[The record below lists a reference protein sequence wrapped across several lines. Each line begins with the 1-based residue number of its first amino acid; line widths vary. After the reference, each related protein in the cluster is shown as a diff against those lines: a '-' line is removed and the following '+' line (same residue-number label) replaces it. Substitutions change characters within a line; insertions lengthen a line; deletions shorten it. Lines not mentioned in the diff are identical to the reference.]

1 MGLFSFLD
9 KNKQAIDEEDNPPV
23 KARRTRRS
31 ESSEAQ
37 EPLDPALP
45 EKRRARRRLI
55 GATALVLAAIIG
67 LPMIFDSEPK
77 PFSDDIAIQIPA
89 RDAPTTRQSAPS
101 LPTLELSPPVN
112 NVPVVDKPSAPVTA
126 VAPIKSDAPAP
137 VAKAVVPEPVQP
149 EKEVKKEVVTKEVT
163 KAAPKEATKEAT
175 KESAKVA
182 SKDNAKDKSGDKV
195 KDKAS
200 DKAKDKANSK
210 AANNK
215 SPSDSKNA
223 KSNKELPIRYVLQVA
238 TLANKAKADEMQEK
252 LKKAG
257 IKSYSQKISTNAG
270 ERIRIRV
277 GPFVNKEEA
286 DKMRARLSKLGLSGS
301 LQPV

>member
-9 KNKQAIDEEDNPPV
+9 KNKQANDEENNPPV

-77 PFSDDIAIQIPA
+77 PFSDEIAIQIPA
-89 RDAPTTRQSAPS
+89 RDAPATRQSAPIA
-101 LPTLELSPPVN
+101 PA
-112 NVPVVDKPSAPVTA
+112 APVA
-126 VAPIKSDAPAP
+126 VPKIDTPAP
-137 VAKAVVPEPVQP
+137 VVKNNVAEPVQA
-149 EKEVKKEVVTKEVT
+149 EKEVKKEV
-163 KAAPKEATKEAT
+163 APKESSKEKTKEIA
-175 KESAKVA
+175 KEKTNDKS
-182 SKDNAKDKSGDKV
+182 KDKS

-200 DKAKDKANSK
+200 NKTDSAKQ
-210 AANNK
+210 
-215 SPSDSKNA
+215 SDSKNT
-223 KSNKELPIRYVLQVA
+223 KSNRDLPIRYVLQVA
-238 TLANKAKADEMQEK
+238 AVENKAKADDMQEK

-257 IKSYSQKISTNAG
+257 IKSYTQKISTNAG
-270 ERIRIRV
+270 DRIRIRV

-286 DKMRARLSKLGLSGS
+286 EKMRTRLRKLGLNGS

>member
-9 KNKQAIDEEDNPPV
+9 KNKQANDEENNPPV

-55 GATALVLAAIIG
+55 GAIALVLAAIIG

-77 PFSDDIAIQIPA
+77 PFSDEIAIQIPA
-89 RDAPTTRQSAPS
+89 RDAPVTRQSAPS
-101 LPTLELSPPVN
+101 LPPLELSPPTN
-112 NVPVVDKPSAPVTA
+112 RVVEKPSAPIAPDAA
-126 VAPIKSDAPAP
+126 VAVPKIDTPAP
-137 VAKAVVPEPVQP
+137 VVKNNAAEPVQA
-149 EKEVKKEVVTKEVT
+149 EKEVKKEV
-163 KAAPKEATKEAT
+163 APKESSKENTKEIT
-175 KESAKVA
+175 KE
-182 SKDNAKDKSGDKV
+182 
-195 KDKAS
+195 
-200 DKAKDKANSK
+200 KAKDKANDKS
-210 AANNK
+210 NNK
-215 SPSDSKNA
+215 ASNKTESTKQSDSKNT
-223 KSNKELPIRYVLQVA
+223 KSNRDLPIRYVLQVA
-238 TLANKAKADEMQEK
+238 AVENKSKADDMQEK

-257 IKSYSQKISTNAG
+257 IKSYTQKIPTSAG
-270 ERIRIRV
+270 DRIRIRV

-286 DKMRARLSKLGLSGS
+286 EKMRARLRKLGLNGS

>member
-9 KNKQAIDEEDNPPV
+9 KNKQANDEENNPPV

-55 GATALVLAAIIG
+55 GATALVLAAVIG

-77 PFSDDIAIQIPA
+77 PFSDEIAIQIPA
-89 RDAPTTRQSAPS
+89 RDAPATRQSAPS
-101 LPTLELSPPVN
+101 LPSLELSTPTN
-112 NVPVVDKPSAPVTA
+112 RVVEKPSAPIA
-126 VAPIKSDAPAP
+126 PDAPIAPVPAPKIDTPAP
-137 VAKAVVPEPVQP
+137 VVKNNVAEPVQA
-149 EKEVKKEVVTKEVT
+149 EKEVKKEV
-163 KAAPKEATKEAT
+163 APKESSKEKTKEIT
-175 KESAKVA
+175 KEKANDKSSDK
-182 SKDNAKDKSGDKV
+182 SKDKS

-200 DKAKDKANSK
+200 NKTDSAKQ
-210 AANNK
+210 
-215 SPSDSKNA
+215 SDSKNT
-223 KSNKELPIRYVLQVA
+223 KSNRDLPIRYVLQVA
-238 TLANKAKADEMQEK
+238 AVENKAKADDMQEK

-270 ERIRIRV
+270 DRIRIRV

-286 DKMRARLSKLGLSGS
+286 EKMRTRLRKLGLNGS

>member
-9 KNKQAIDEEDNPPV
+9 KNKQANDEENNPPV

-77 PFSDDIAIQIPA
+77 PFSDEIAIQIPA
-89 RDAPTTRQSAPS
+89 RDAPATRQSAPS
-101 LPTLELSPPVN
+101 LPPLELSPPTN
-112 NVPVVDKPSAPVTA
+112 RVVEKPSAPIAPAAPVA
-126 VAPIKSDAPAP
+126 VPKIDTPAP
-137 VAKAVVPEPVQP
+137 VVKNNVAEPVQA
-149 EKEVKKEVVTKEVT
+149 EKEVKKEV
-163 KAAPKEATKEAT
+163 APKESSKEKTKEIA
-175 KESAKVA
+175 KEKTNDKS
-182 SKDNAKDKSGDKV
+182 KDKS

-200 DKAKDKANSK
+200 NKTDSAKQ
-210 AANNK
+210 
-215 SPSDSKNA
+215 SDSKNT
-223 KSNKELPIRYVLQVA
+223 KSNRDLPIRYVLQVA
-238 TLANKAKADEMQEK
+238 AVENKAKADDMQEK

-257 IKSYSQKISTNAG
+257 IKSYTQKISTNAG
-270 ERIRIRV
+270 DRIRIRV

-286 DKMRARLSKLGLSGS
+286 EKMRTRLRKLGLNGS

>member
-9 KNKQAIDEEDNPPV
+9 KNKQANDEENNPPV

-77 PFSDDIAIQIPA
+77 PFSDEIAIQIPA
-89 RDAPTTRQSAPS
+89 RDAPATRQSAPS
-101 LPTLELSPPVN
+101 LPPLELSPPTNHVDEKPTAPIAPIAPVLVPKIDTPTPVVKN
-112 NVPVVDKPSAPVTA
+112 NVA
-126 VAPIKSDAPAP
+126 
-137 VAKAVVPEPVQP
+137 EPVQA
-149 EKEVKKEVVTKEVT
+149 EKEVKKEV
-163 KAAPKEATKEAT
+163 APKESSKENTKEIT
-175 KESAKVA
+175 KEKPSDK
-182 SKDNAKDKSGDKV
+182 SNDKSKDKS
-195 KDKAS
+195 
-200 DKAKDKANSK
+200 KDKANDKSNSK
-210 AANNK
+210 GSNK
-215 SPSDSKNA
+215 TESSKQSESKTA
-223 KSNKELPIRYVLQVA
+223 KSNRELPIRYVLQVA
-238 TLANKAKADEMQEK
+238 AVENKAKAEEMQEK

-257 IKSYSQKISTNAG
+257 IKSYSQKISTSTG
-270 ERIRIRV
+270 DRIRIRV

-286 DKMRARLSKLGLSGS
+286 EKMRARLRKLGLNGS

>member
-9 KNKQAIDEEDNPPV
+9 KNKQANDEENNPPV

-37 EPLDPALP
+37 EPLDPALT

-77 PFSDDIAIQIPA
+77 PFSDEIAIQIPA
-89 RDAPTTRQSAPS
+89 RDAPATRQSAPS
-101 LPTLELSPPVN
+101 LPPLELSPPV
-112 NVPVVDKPSAPVTA
+112 VEKPITPVAP
-126 VAPIKSDAPAP
+126 VAPIKSEASAP
-137 VAKAVVPEPVQP
+137 VAKTSLPEPVQA
-149 EKEVKKEVVTKEVT
+149 EKEVKKEV
-163 KAAPKEATKEAT
+163 APKEAAKENTKEIA
-175 KESAKVA
+175 KEKANDKANDKS
-182 SKDNAKDKSGDKV
+182 KDKSNN
-195 KDKAS
+195 KAS
-200 DKAKDKANSK
+200 
-210 AANNK
+210 NK
-215 SPSDSKNA
+215 TESTKQSDSKNT
-223 KSNKELPIRYVLQVA
+223 KSNRDLPIRYVLQVA
-238 TLANKAKADEMQEK
+238 AVENKAKADDMQEK

-257 IKSYSQKISTNAG
+257 IKSYTQKIPTSAG
-270 ERIRIRV
+270 DRIRIRV

-286 DKMRARLSKLGLSGS
+286 EKMRARLRKLGLNGS

>member
-9 KNKQAIDEEDNPPV
+9 KNKQANDEENNPPV

-55 GATALVLAAIIG
+55 GAIALVLAAIIG

-77 PFSDDIAIQIPA
+77 PFSDEIAIQIPA
-89 RDAPTTRQSAPS
+89 RDAPVTRQSAPS
-101 LPTLELSPPVN
+101 LPPLELSPPTN
-112 NVPVVDKPSAPVTA
+112 RVVEKPSAPIA
-126 VAPIKSDAPAP
+126 PDAPIAPKIDTPAP
-137 VAKAVVPEPVQP
+137 VVKNNVAEPVQA
-149 EKEVKKEVVTKEVT
+149 EKEVKKEV
-163 KAAPKEATKEAT
+163 APKESSKENTKEIT
-175 KESAKVA
+175 KE
-182 SKDNAKDKSGDKV
+182 
-195 KDKAS
+195 
-200 DKAKDKANSK
+200 KAKDKANDKS
-210 AANNK
+210 NNK
-215 SPSDSKNA
+215 ASNKTESTKQSDSKNT
-223 KSNKELPIRYVLQVA
+223 KSNRDLPIRYVLQVA
-238 TLANKAKADEMQEK
+238 AVENKAKADDMQEK

-257 IKSYSQKISTNAG
+257 IKSYTQKIPTSAG
-270 ERIRIRV
+270 DRIRIRV

-286 DKMRARLSKLGLSGS
+286 EKMRARLRKLGLNGS

>member
-9 KNKQAIDEEDNPPV
+9 KNKQANDEENNPPV

-77 PFSDDIAIQIPA
+77 PFSDEIAIQIPA
-89 RDAPTTRQSAPS
+89 RDAPATRQSAPS
-101 LPTLELSPPVN
+101 LPTLELSPPTN
-112 NVPVVDKPSAPVTA
+112 RVVEKPSAPIA
-126 VAPIKSDAPAP
+126 PDAPIAPVPAPKIDTPAP
-137 VAKAVVPEPVQP
+137 VVKNNVAEPVQA
-149 EKEVKKEVVTKEVT
+149 EKEVKKEV
-163 KAAPKEATKEAT
+163 APKESSKEKTKEIT
-175 KESAKVA
+175 KEKA
-182 SKDNAKDKSGDKV
+182 SDKTNDKTSDKSKDKS

-200 DKAKDKANSK
+200 NKTESAKQ
-210 AANNK
+210 
-215 SPSDSKNA
+215 SDSKNT
-223 KSNKELPIRYVLQVA
+223 KSNRDLPIRYVLQVA
-238 TLANKAKADEMQEK
+238 AVENKAKADDMQEK

-270 ERIRIRV
+270 DRIRIRV

-286 DKMRARLSKLGLSGS
+286 EKMRTRLRKLGLNGS

>member
-9 KNKQAIDEEDNPPV
+9 KNKQANDEENNPPV

-77 PFSDDIAIQIPA
+77 PFSDEIAIQIPA
-89 RDAPTTRQSAPS
+89 RDAPATRQSAPS
-101 LPTLELSPPVN
+101 LPPLELSPPTN
-112 NVPVVDKPSAPVTA
+112 RVVEKPSAPIA
-126 VAPIKSDAPAP
+126 PAAPIAVVPAPKIDTPAP
-137 VAKAVVPEPVQP
+137 VVKNNVAEPVQG
-149 EKEVKKEVVTKEVT
+149 EKEVKKEV
-163 KAAPKEATKEAT
+163 APKESSKEKTKEIT
-175 KESAKVA
+175 KEKA
-182 SKDNAKDKSGDKV
+182 SDKTNDKSKDKS

-200 DKAKDKANSK
+200 NKTDSAKQ
-210 AANNK
+210 
-215 SPSDSKNA
+215 SDSKNT
-223 KSNKELPIRYVLQVA
+223 KSNRDLPIRYVLQVA
-238 TLANKAKADEMQEK
+238 AVENKAKADDMQEK

-270 ERIRIRV
+270 DRIRIRV

-286 DKMRARLSKLGLSGS
+286 EKMRARLRKLGLNGS

>member
-9 KNKQAIDEEDNPPV
+9 KNKQANDEENNPPV

-77 PFSDDIAIQIPA
+77 PFSDEIAIQIPA
-89 RDAPTTRQSAPS
+89 RDAPVTRQSAPS
-101 LPTLELSPPVN
+101 LPPLELSPPTN
-112 NVPVVDKPSAPVTA
+112 RVVEKPSGPIAPDAA
-126 VAPIKSDAPAP
+126 VAVPKIDTPAP
-137 VAKAVVPEPVQP
+137 VVKNNVAEPVQA
-149 EKEVKKEVVTKEVT
+149 EKEVKKEV
-163 KAAPKEATKEAT
+163 APKESSKEKTKEIA
-175 KESAKVA
+175 KEKTNDKS
-182 SKDNAKDKSGDKV
+182 KDKS

-200 DKAKDKANSK
+200 NKTDSAKQ
-210 AANNK
+210 
-215 SPSDSKNA
+215 SDSKNT
-223 KSNKELPIRYVLQVA
+223 KSNRDLPIRYVLQVA
-238 TLANKAKADEMQEK
+238 AVENKAKADDMQEK

-257 IKSYSQKISTNAG
+257 IKSYTQKISTNAG
-270 ERIRIRV
+270 DRIRIRV

-286 DKMRARLSKLGLSGS
+286 EKMRTRLRKLGLNGS

>member
-9 KNKQAIDEEDNPPV
+9 KNKQANDEENNPPV

-55 GATALVLAAIIG
+55 GAIALVLAAIIG

-77 PFSDDIAIQIPA
+77 PFSDEITIQIPA
-89 RDAPTTRQSAPS
+89 RDAPVTRQSAPS
-101 LPTLELSPPVN
+101 LPPLELSPPTN
-112 NVPVVDKPSAPVTA
+112 RVVEKPSTPIAPDAA
-126 VAPIKSDAPAP
+126 VAVPKIDTPAP
-137 VAKAVVPEPVQP
+137 VVKNNVAEPVQA
-149 EKEVKKEVVTKEVT
+149 EKEVKKEV
-163 KAAPKEATKEAT
+163 APKESSKEKTKEIT
-175 KESAKVA
+175 KEKA
-182 SKDNAKDKSGDKV
+182 SDKSNDKS

-200 DKAKDKANSK
+200 NKTDSAKQ
-210 AANNK
+210 
-215 SPSDSKNA
+215 SDSKNT
-223 KSNKELPIRYVLQVA
+223 KSNRDLPIRYVLQVA
-238 TLANKAKADEMQEK
+238 AVENKAKADDMQEK

-257 IKSYSQKISTNAG
+257 IKSYTQKIPNSAG
-270 ERIRIRV
+270 DRIRIRV

-286 DKMRARLSKLGLSGS
+286 EKMRARLRKLGLNGS

>member
-101 LPTLELSPPVN
+101 LPTLELSPSVN
-112 NVPVVDKPSAPVTA
+112 TVPVVEKPSAPVTA

-149 EKEVKKEVVTKEVT
+149 EKEVKKEVT

-182 SKDNAKDKSGDKV
+182 SKDNAKDKTGDKA
-195 KDKAS
+195 K

-210 AANNK
+210 AANTK

>member
-9 KNKQAIDEEDNPPV
+9 KNKQANDEENNPPV

-45 EKRRARRRLI
+45 EKTRARRRLI

-77 PFSDDIAIQIPA
+77 PFSDEIAIQIPA
-89 RDAPTTRQSAPS
+89 RDAPATRQSAPS
-101 LPTLELSPPVN
+101 LPPLELSPPTN
-112 NVPVVDKPSAPVTA
+112 RVVEKPSAPVAPDAA
-126 VAPIKSDAPAP
+126 VAVPKIDTPAP
-137 VAKAVVPEPVQP
+137 VVKNNIAEPVQA
-149 EKEVKKEVVTKEVT
+149 EKEVKKEV
-163 KAAPKEATKEAT
+163 APKESSKEKTKEIT
-175 KESAKVA
+175 KEKA
-182 SKDNAKDKSGDKV
+182 SDKS

-200 DKAKDKANSK
+200 NKTESAKQ
-210 AANNK
+210 
-215 SPSDSKNA
+215 SDSKNT
-223 KSNKELPIRYVLQVA
+223 KSNRDLPIRYVLQVA
-238 TLANKAKADEMQEK
+238 AVENKAKAEDMQEK

-257 IKSYSQKISTNAG
+257 IKSYSQKISTKAG
-270 ERIRIRV
+270 DRIRIRV

-286 DKMRARLSKLGLSGS
+286 EKMRARLRKLGLNGS

>member
-9 KNKQAIDEEDNPPV
+9 KNKQANDEENNPPV

-77 PFSDDIAIQIPA
+77 PFSDEIAIQIPA
-89 RDAPTTRQSAPS
+89 RDAPATRQSAPS
-101 LPTLELSPPVN
+101 LPPLELSPPTN
-112 NVPVVDKPSAPVTA
+112 RVVEKPSAPIAPAAPVA
-126 VAPIKSDAPAP
+126 VPKIDTPAP
-137 VAKAVVPEPVQP
+137 VVKNNVAEPVQA
-149 EKEVKKEVVTKEVT
+149 EKEVKKEV
-163 KAAPKEATKEAT
+163 APKESSKEKTKEIT
-175 KESAKVA
+175 KEKA
-182 SKDNAKDKSGDKV
+182 SDKTN
-195 KDKAS
+195 DKAS
-200 DKAKDKANSK
+200 DKSKDKSKDKAS
-210 AANNK
+210 NK
-215 SPSDSKNA
+215 TDSAKQSDSKNT
-223 KSNKELPIRYVLQVA
+223 KSNRDLPIRYVLQVA
-238 TLANKAKADEMQEK
+238 AVENKAKADDMQEK

-257 IKSYSQKISTNAG
+257 IKSYSQKISTKAG
-270 ERIRIRV
+270 DRIRIRV

-286 DKMRARLSKLGLSGS
+286 EKMRTRLRKLGLNGS

>member
-9 KNKQAIDEEDNPPV
+9 KNKQAMDEEDNPPV
-23 KARRTRRS
+23 KARRSRRT

-89 RDAPTTRQSAPS
+89 RDAPATRQSAPS
-101 LPTLELSPPVN
+101 LPPLELSPPVN
-112 NVPVVDKPSAPVTA
+112 NVPVIEKPSAPVA
-126 VAPIKSDAPAP
+126 PVAPNKSEASAP
-137 VAKAVVPEPVQP
+137 VAKTSLPEPVQS
-149 EKEVKKEVVTKEVT
+149 EKEVKKEV
-163 KAAPKEATKEAT
+163 APKEAAKENTKEIA
-175 KESAKVA
+175 KEKASDKVSEKNDKA
-182 SKDNAKDKSGDKV
+182 NDKSSEKSKEKA

-200 DKAKDKANSK
+200 DKSKDKA
-210 AANNK
+210 ANTK
-215 SPSDSKNA
+215 SQSDSKNA

-238 TLANKAKADEMQEK
+238 AVESKAKADDMQEK

-257 IKSYSQKISTNAG
+257 IKSYSQKVSTNSG
-270 ERIRIRV
+270 DRIRIRV

-286 DKMRARLSKLGLSGS
+286 EKMRARLRKLGLSGS

>member
-9 KNKQAIDEEDNPPV
+9 KNKQANDEENNPPV

-77 PFSDDIAIQIPA
+77 PFSDEIAIQIPA
-89 RDAPTTRQSAPS
+89 RDAPATRQSAPS
-101 LPTLELSPPVN
+101 LPSLELSPPTN
-112 NVPVVDKPSAPVTA
+112 RVVEKPSAPIA
-126 VAPIKSDAPAP
+126 PDAPIAPVPAP
-137 VAKAVVPEPVQP
+137 KIDTPVPVVKNNVAEPVQA
-149 EKEVKKEVVTKEVT
+149 EKEVKKEV
-163 KAAPKEATKEAT
+163 APKESSKEKTKEIT
-175 KESAKVA
+175 KEKANDKSSDKP
-182 SKDNAKDKSGDKV
+182 KDKS

-200 DKAKDKANSK
+200 NKTDSAKQ
-210 AANNK
+210 
-215 SPSDSKNA
+215 SDSKNT
-223 KSNKELPIRYVLQVA
+223 KSNRDLPIRYVLQVA
-238 TLANKAKADEMQEK
+238 AVENKAKADDMQEK

-270 ERIRIRV
+270 DRIRIRV

-286 DKMRARLSKLGLSGS
+286 EKMRTRLRKLGLNGS

>member
-9 KNKQAIDEEDNPPV
+9 KNKQANDEENNPPV

-77 PFSDDIAIQIPA
+77 PFSDEIAIQIPA
-89 RDAPTTRQSAPS
+89 RDAPATRQSAPS
-101 LPTLELSPPVN
+101 LPSLELSPPTN
-112 NVPVVDKPSAPVTA
+112 RVVEKPSAPIAPDAA
-126 VAPIKSDAPAP
+126 VAVPKIDTPAP
-137 VAKAVVPEPVQP
+137 VVKNNVAEPVQA
-149 EKEVKKEVVTKEVT
+149 EKEVKKEV
-163 KAAPKEATKEAT
+163 APKESSKEKTKEIT
-175 KESAKVA
+175 KEKANDKS
-182 SKDNAKDKSGDKV
+182 KDKS
-195 KDKAS
+195 
-200 DKAKDKANSK
+200 KDKANDKS
-210 AANNK
+210 NNK
-215 SPSDSKNA
+215 ASNKTDSAKQSDSKNT
-223 KSNKELPIRYVLQVA
+223 KSNRDLPIRYVLQVA
-238 TLANKAKADEMQEK
+238 AVENKAKADDMQEK

-270 ERIRIRV
+270 DRIRIRV

-286 DKMRARLSKLGLSGS
+286 EKMRARLRKLGLNGS

>member
-9 KNKQAIDEEDNPPV
+9 KNKQANDEENNPPV

-77 PFSDDIAIQIPA
+77 PFSDEIAIQIPA
-89 RDAPTTRQSAPS
+89 RDAPATRQSAPS
-101 LPTLELSPPVN
+101 LPPLELSPPTNRIVE
-112 NVPVVDKPSAPVTA
+112 KPSAPIAPDAA
-126 VAPIKSDAPAP
+126 VALPKIDTPAP
-137 VAKAVVPEPVQP
+137 VVKNNAAEPVQA
-149 EKEVKKEVVTKEVT
+149 EKEVKKEV
-163 KAAPKEATKEAT
+163 APKESSKENTKEKAND
-175 KESAKVA
+175 KS
-182 SKDNAKDKSGDKV
+182 KDKS
-195 KDKAS
+195 
-200 DKAKDKANSK
+200 KDKANDKS
-210 AANNK
+210 NNK
-215 SPSDSKNA
+215 ASNKTESAKQSDSKNT
-223 KSNKELPIRYVLQVA
+223 KSNRDLPIRYVLQVA
-238 TLANKAKADEMQEK
+238 AVENKAKAEDMQEK

-270 ERIRIRV
+270 DRIRIRV

-286 DKMRARLSKLGLSGS
+286 EKMRTRLRKLGLNGS

>member
-9 KNKQAIDEEDNPPV
+9 KNKQANDEENNPPV

-77 PFSDDIAIQIPA
+77 PFSDEIAIQIPA
-89 RDAPTTRQSAPS
+89 RDAPATRQSAPS
-101 LPTLELSPPVN
+101 LPPLELSPPTYR
-112 NVPVVDKPSAPVTA
+112 VVEKPSAPIAPDAA
-126 VAPIKSDAPAP
+126 VAVPKIDTPAP
-137 VAKAVVPEPVQP
+137 VVKNNVAEPVQA
-149 EKEVKKEVVTKEVT
+149 EKEVKKEVVPKESSKEKAKEITKE
-163 KAAPKEATKEAT
+163 KANDKP
-175 KESAKVA
+175 
-182 SKDNAKDKSGDKV
+182 KDKS

-200 DKAKDKANSK
+200 NKTDSAKQ
-210 AANNK
+210 
-215 SPSDSKNA
+215 SDSKNT
-223 KSNKELPIRYVLQVA
+223 KSNRDLPIRYVLQVA
-238 TLANKAKADEMQEK
+238 AVENKAKADDMQEK

-257 IKSYSQKISTNAG
+257 IKSYTQKIPTSAG
-270 ERIRIRV
+270 DRIRIRV

-286 DKMRARLSKLGLSGS
+286 EKMRARLRKLGLNGS

>member
-9 KNKQAIDEEDNPPV
+9 KNKQANDEENNPPV

-77 PFSDDIAIQIPA
+77 PFSDEIAIQIPA
-89 RDAPTTRQSAPS
+89 RDAPDTRQSAPS
-101 LPTLELSPPVN
+101 LPPLELSPPTN
-112 NVPVVDKPSAPVTA
+112 RVVEKPSAPIA
-126 VAPIKSDAPAP
+126 PDAPIAPVPAPKIDTPAP
-137 VAKAVVPEPVQP
+137 VVKNNVAEPVQA
-149 EKEVKKEVVTKEVT
+149 EKEVKKEV
-163 KAAPKEATKEAT
+163 APKESSKEKTKEIT
-175 KESAKVA
+175 KEKANDKSSDK
-182 SKDNAKDKSGDKV
+182 SKDKS

-200 DKAKDKANSK
+200 NKTDSAKQ
-210 AANNK
+210 
-215 SPSDSKNA
+215 SDSKNT
-223 KSNKELPIRYVLQVA
+223 KSNRDLPIRYVLQVA
-238 TLANKAKADEMQEK
+238 AVENKAKADDMQEK

-270 ERIRIRV
+270 DRIRIRV

-286 DKMRARLSKLGLSGS
+286 EKMRTRLRKLGLNGS

>member
-9 KNKQAIDEEDNPPV
+9 KNKQANDEENNPPV

-55 GATALVLAAIIG
+55 GAIALVLAAIIG

-77 PFSDDIAIQIPA
+77 PFSDEIAIQIPA
-89 RDAPTTRQSAPS
+89 RDAPVTRQSAPS
-101 LPTLELSPPVN
+101 LPPLELSPPTN
-112 NVPVVDKPSAPVTA
+112 RVVEKPSAPIAPDAA
-126 VAPIKSDAPAP
+126 VAVPKIDTPAP
-137 VAKAVVPEPVQP
+137 VVKNNAAEPVQA
-149 EKEVKKEVVTKEVT
+149 EKEVKKEV
-163 KAAPKEATKEAT
+163 APKESSKENTKEIT
-175 KESAKVA
+175 KE
-182 SKDNAKDKSGDKV
+182 
-195 KDKAS
+195 
-200 DKAKDKANSK
+200 KAKDKANDKS
-210 AANNK
+210 NNK
-215 SPSDSKNA
+215 ASNKTDSTKLSDSKNT
-223 KSNKELPIRYVLQVA
+223 KSNRDLPIRYVLQVA
-238 TLANKAKADEMQEK
+238 AVENKAKADDMQEK

-257 IKSYSQKISTNAG
+257 IKSYTQKIPTSAG
-270 ERIRIRV
+270 DRIRIRV

-286 DKMRARLSKLGLSGS
+286 EKMRARLRKLGLNGS

>member
-9 KNKQAIDEEDNPPV
+9 KNKQANDEENNPPV

-77 PFSDDIAIQIPA
+77 PFSDEIAIQIPA
-89 RDAPTTRQSAPS
+89 RDAPATRQSAPS
-101 LPTLELSPPVN
+101 LPPLELSPPV
-112 NVPVVDKPSAPVTA
+112 VEKPITPVAP
-126 VAPIKSDAPAP
+126 VAPIKSEASAP
-137 VAKAVVPEPVQP
+137 VAKTSLPEPAQA
-149 EKEVKKEVVTKEVT
+149 EKEVKKEVG
-163 KAAPKEATKEAT
+163 PKEAAKENTKEIA
-175 KESAKVA
+175 KEKANDKANDKS
-182 SKDNAKDKSGDKV
+182 KDKS
-195 KDKAS
+195 
-200 DKAKDKANSK
+200 KDKANDKS
-210 AANNK
+210 NNK
-215 SPSDSKNA
+215 ASNKTESTKQSDSKNT
-223 KSNKELPIRYVLQVA
+223 KSNRDLPIRYVLQVA
-238 TLANKAKADEMQEK
+238 AVESKAKAEDMQEK

-270 ERIRIRV
+270 DRIRIRV

-286 DKMRARLSKLGLSGS
+286 EKMRARLRKLGLNGS

>member
-9 KNKQAIDEEDNPPV
+9 KNKQANDEENNPPV

-77 PFSDDIAIQIPA
+77 PFSDEIAIQIPA
-89 RDAPTTRQSAPS
+89 RDAPATRQSAPS
-101 LPTLELSPPVN
+101 LPPLELSPPTN
-112 NVPVVDKPSAPVTA
+112 RVVEKPSAPIA
-126 VAPIKSDAPAP
+126 PDAPIATLPVPKIDTPAP
-137 VAKAVVPEPVQP
+137 VVKNNISEPVQA
-149 EKEVKKEVVTKEVT
+149 EKEVKKEV
-163 KAAPKEATKEAT
+163 APKESSKENTKEIT
-175 KESAKVA
+175 
-182 SKDNAKDKSGDKV
+182 
-195 KDKAS
+195 KDKAKEKS
-200 DKAKDKANSK
+200 KDKANDKS
-210 AANNK
+210 NNK
-215 SPSDSKNA
+215 ASNKTDSAKQSDSKNT
-223 KSNKELPIRYVLQVA
+223 KSNRDLPIRYVLQVA
-238 TLANKAKADEMQEK
+238 AVENKAKADDMQEK

-257 IKSYSQKISTNAG
+257 IKSYTQKIPTSAG
-270 ERIRIRV
+270 DRIRIRV

-286 DKMRARLSKLGLSGS
+286 EKMRARLRKLGLNGS

>member
-9 KNKQAIDEEDNPPV
+9 KNKQANDEENNPPV

-55 GATALVLAAIIG
+55 GAIALVLAAIIG

-77 PFSDDIAIQIPA
+77 PFSDEIAIQIPA
-89 RDAPTTRQSAPS
+89 RDAPVTRQSAPS
-101 LPTLELSPPVN
+101 LPPLELSPPTN
-112 NVPVVDKPSAPVTA
+112 RVVEKPSAPIA
-126 VAPIKSDAPAP
+126 PDAPIAPKIDTPAP
-137 VAKAVVPEPVQP
+137 VVKNNVAEPVQA
-149 EKEVKKEVVTKEVT
+149 EKEVKKEV
-163 KAAPKEATKEAT
+163 APKESSKENTKEIT
-175 KESAKVA
+175 KE
-182 SKDNAKDKSGDKV
+182 
-195 KDKAS
+195 
-200 DKAKDKANSK
+200 KAKDKVNDKS
-210 AANNK
+210 NNK
-215 SPSDSKNA
+215 ASNKTDSTKQSDSKNT
-223 KSNKELPIRYVLQVA
+223 KSNRDLPIRYVLQVA
-238 TLANKAKADEMQEK
+238 AVENKAKADDMQEK

-257 IKSYSQKISTNAG
+257 IKSYTQKIPTSAG
-270 ERIRIRV
+270 DRIRIRV

-286 DKMRARLSKLGLSGS
+286 EKMRARLRKLGLNGS

>member
-101 LPTLELSPPVN
+101 LPTLELSPSVN
-112 NVPVVDKPSAPVTA
+112 TVPVVDKPSAPVTA

-149 EKEVKKEVVTKEVT
+149 EKEVKKEVVTKEAT

-182 SKDNAKDKSGDKV
+182 SKDNAKDKAG
-195 KDKAS
+195 

-286 DKMRARLSKLGLSGS
+286 DKMRA
-301 LQPV
+301 

>member
-9 KNKQAIDEEDNPPV
+9 KNKQANDEENNPPV

-55 GATALVLAAIIG
+55 GAIALVLAAIIG

-77 PFSDDIAIQIPA
+77 PFSDEIAIQIPA
-89 RDAPTTRQSAPS
+89 RDAPVTRQSAPS
-101 LPTLELSPPVN
+101 LPPLELSPPTN
-112 NVPVVDKPSAPVTA
+112 RVVEKPSAPI
-126 VAPIKSDAPAP
+126 APDASIAPKIDTPAP
-137 VAKAVVPEPVQP
+137 VVKNNVAEPVQA
-149 EKEVKKEVVTKEVT
+149 EKEVKKEV
-163 KAAPKEATKEAT
+163 APKESSKENTKEIT
-175 KESAKVA
+175 KE
-182 SKDNAKDKSGDKV
+182 
-195 KDKAS
+195 
-200 DKAKDKANSK
+200 KAKDKANDKS
-210 AANNK
+210 NNK
-215 SPSDSKNA
+215 ASNKTDSTKQSDSKNT
-223 KSNKELPIRYVLQVA
+223 KSNRDLPIRYVLQVA
-238 TLANKAKADEMQEK
+238 AVENKAKADDMQEK

-257 IKSYSQKISTNAG
+257 IKSYTQKIPTSAG
-270 ERIRIRV
+270 DRIRIRV

-286 DKMRARLSKLGLSGS
+286 EKMRARLRKLGLNGS

>member
-9 KNKQAIDEEDNPPV
+9 KNKQANDEENNPPV
-23 KARRTRRS
+23 NARRTRRS

-77 PFSDDIAIQIPA
+77 PFSDEIAIQIPA
-89 RDAPTTRQSAPS
+89 RDAPATRQSAPS
-101 LPTLELSPPVN
+101 LPPLELSPPV
-112 NVPVVDKPSAPVTA
+112 VEKPSIPVTP
-126 VAPIKSDAPAP
+126 VAPIKSEASAP
-137 VAKAVVPEPVQP
+137 VAKTSLPEPVQA
-149 EKEVKKEVVTKEVT
+149 EKEVKKEV
-163 KAAPKEATKEAT
+163 APKETAKENTKEIA
-175 KESAKVA
+175 KEKANDKANDKS
-182 SKDNAKDKSGDKV
+182 KDKS
-195 KDKAS
+195 
-200 DKAKDKANSK
+200 KDKANDKS
-210 AANNK
+210 NNK
-215 SPSDSKNA
+215 ASNKTESTKQSDSKNT
-223 KSNKELPIRYVLQVA
+223 KSNRDLPIRYVLQVA
-238 TLANKAKADEMQEK
+238 AVENKAKAEDMQEK

-257 IKSYSQKISTNAG
+257 IKSYTQKIPTSAG
-270 ERIRIRV
+270 DRIRIRV

-286 DKMRARLSKLGLSGS
+286 EKMRARLRKLGLNGS

>member
-9 KNKQAIDEEDNPPV
+9 KNKQANDEENNPPV

-77 PFSDDIAIQIPA
+77 PFSDEIAIQIPA
-89 RDAPTTRQSAPS
+89 RDAPATRQSAPS
-101 LPTLELSPPVN
+101 LPPLELSPPTN
-112 NVPVVDKPSAPVTA
+112 RVVEKPSAPIAPAAPVA
-126 VAPIKSDAPAP
+126 VPKIDTPAP
-137 VAKAVVPEPVQP
+137 VVKNNVAEPVQA
-149 EKEVKKEVVTKEVT
+149 EKEVKKEV
-163 KAAPKEATKEAT
+163 APKESSKEKTKEIA
-175 KESAKVA
+175 KEKTNDKS
-182 SKDNAKDKSGDKV
+182 KDKS

-200 DKAKDKANSK
+200 NKTESAKQ
-210 AANNK
+210 
-215 SPSDSKNA
+215 SDSKNA
-223 KSNKELPIRYVLQVA
+223 KSNRDLPIRYVLQVA
-238 TLANKAKADEMQEK
+238 AVENKAKADDMQEK

-257 IKSYSQKISTNAG
+257 IKSYTQKISTNAG
-270 ERIRIRV
+270 DRIRIRV

-286 DKMRARLSKLGLSGS
+286 EKMRARLRKLGLNGS

>member
-9 KNKQAIDEEDNPPV
+9 KNKQANDEENNPPV

-55 GATALVLAAIIG
+55 GAIALVLAAIIG

-77 PFSDDIAIQIPA
+77 PFSDEIAIQIPA
-89 RDAPTTRQSAPS
+89 RDAPVTRQSAPS
-101 LPTLELSPPVN
+101 LPPLELSPPTN
-112 NVPVVDKPSAPVTA
+112 RVVEKPSAPIA
-126 VAPIKSDAPAP
+126 PDAPIAPKIDTPAP
-137 VAKAVVPEPVQP
+137 VVKNNAAEPVQA
-149 EKEVKKEVVTKEVT
+149 EKEVKKEV
-163 KAAPKEATKEAT
+163 APKESSKENTKEIT
-175 KESAKVA
+175 KE
-182 SKDNAKDKSGDKV
+182 
-195 KDKAS
+195 
-200 DKAKDKANSK
+200 KAKDKVNDKS
-210 AANNK
+210 NNK
-215 SPSDSKNA
+215 ASNKTDSTKQSDSKNT
-223 KSNKELPIRYVLQVA
+223 KSNRDLPIRYVLQVA
-238 TLANKAKADEMQEK
+238 AVENKAKADDMQEK

-257 IKSYSQKISTNAG
+257 IKSYTQKIPTSAG
-270 ERIRIRV
+270 DRIRIRV

-286 DKMRARLSKLGLSGS
+286 EKMRARLRKLGLNGS

>member
-9 KNKQAIDEEDNPPV
+9 KNKQANDEENNPPV

-77 PFSDDIAIQIPA
+77 PFSDEIAIQIPA
-89 RDAPTTRQSAPS
+89 RDAPATRQSAPS
-101 LPTLELSPPVN
+101 LPPLELSPPTN
-112 NVPVVDKPSAPVTA
+112 RVVEKPSAPIA
-126 VAPIKSDAPAP
+126 PAAPIAAVPAPKIDTPAP
-137 VAKAVVPEPVQP
+137 VVKNNVAEPVQA
-149 EKEVKKEVVTKEVT
+149 EKEVKKEV
-163 KAAPKEATKEAT
+163 APKESSKEKTKEIT
-175 KESAKVA
+175 KEKA
-182 SKDNAKDKSGDKV
+182 SDKTNDKANDKSKDKS

-200 DKAKDKANSK
+200 NKTDSAKQ
-210 AANNK
+210 
-215 SPSDSKNA
+215 SDSKNT
-223 KSNKELPIRYVLQVA
+223 KSNRDLPIRYVLQVA
-238 TLANKAKADEMQEK
+238 AVENKAKADDMQEK

-257 IKSYSQKISTNAG
+257 IKSYSQKISTKAG
-270 ERIRIRV
+270 DRIRIRV

-286 DKMRARLSKLGLSGS
+286 EKMRARLRKLGLNGS

>member
-101 LPTLELSPPVN
+101 LPTLELSPSVN
-112 NVPVVDKPSAPVTA
+112 TVPVVEKPSAPVTA

-182 SKDNAKDKSGDKV
+182 SKDNAKDKAG
-195 KDKAS
+195 

-210 AANNK
+210 AANTK

>member
-9 KNKQAIDEEDNPPV
+9 KNKQANDEENNPPV

-77 PFSDDIAIQIPA
+77 PFSDEIAIQIPA
-89 RDAPTTRQSAPS
+89 RDAPATRQSAPS
-101 LPTLELSPPVN
+101 LPPLELSPPTN
-112 NVPVVDKPSAPVTA
+112 RVVEKPSAPIAPAAA
-126 VAPIKSDAPAP
+126 VAVPKIDTPAP
-137 VAKAVVPEPVQP
+137 VVKNNVAEPVQA
-149 EKEVKKEVVTKEVT
+149 EKEVKKEV
-163 KAAPKEATKEAT
+163 APKESSKEKTKEIA
-175 KESAKVA
+175 KE
-182 SKDNAKDKSGDKV
+182 
-195 KDKAS
+195 KAS
-200 DKAKDKANSK
+200 DKSNDKSKSKDKANDKS
-210 AANNK
+210 NNK
-215 SPSDSKNA
+215 ASNKTDSAKQSDSKNT
-223 KSNKELPIRYVLQVA
+223 KSNRDLPIRYVLQVA
-238 TLANKAKADEMQEK
+238 AVENKAKADDMQEK

-257 IKSYSQKISTNAG
+257 IKSYTQKISTNSG
-270 ERIRIRV
+270 DRIRIRV

-286 DKMRARLSKLGLSGS
+286 EKMRARLRKLGLNGS

>member
-9 KNKQAIDEEDNPPV
+9 KNKQANDEENNPPV

-55 GATALVLAAIIG
+55 GAIALVLAAIIG

-77 PFSDDIAIQIPA
+77 PFSDEIAIQIPA
-89 RDAPTTRQSAPS
+89 RDAPVTRQSAPS
-101 LPTLELSPPVN
+101 LPPLELSPPTNRVIE
-112 NVPVVDKPSAPVTA
+112 KPSAPI
-126 VAPIKSDAPAP
+126 APDSPIAPKIDTPAP
-137 VAKAVVPEPVQP
+137 VVKNNVAEPVQA
-149 EKEVKKEVVTKEVT
+149 EKEVKKEV
-163 KAAPKEATKEAT
+163 APKESSKENTKEIT
-175 KESAKVA
+175 K
-182 SKDNAKDKSGDKV
+182 
-195 KDKAS
+195 
-200 DKAKDKANSK
+200 DKAKDKANDKS
-210 AANNK
+210 NNK
-215 SPSDSKNA
+215 ASNKTDSTKQSDSKNT
-223 KSNKELPIRYVLQVA
+223 KSNRDLPIRYVLQVA
-238 TLANKAKADEMQEK
+238 AVENKSKADDMQEK

-257 IKSYSQKISTNAG
+257 IKSYTQTIPTSAG
-270 ERIRIRV
+270 DRIRIRV

-286 DKMRARLSKLGLSGS
+286 EKMRARLRKLGLNGS

>member
-9 KNKQAIDEEDNPPV
+9 KNKQANDEENNPPV

-77 PFSDDIAIQIPA
+77 PFSDEIAIQIPA
-89 RDAPTTRQSAPS
+89 RDAPATRQSAPS
-101 LPTLELSPPVN
+101 LPPLELSPPTN
-112 NVPVVDKPSAPVTA
+112 RVVEKPSAPIAPDAA
-126 VAPIKSDAPAP
+126 VAVPKIDTPAP
-137 VAKAVVPEPVQP
+137 VVKNNIAEPVQA
-149 EKEVKKEVVTKEVT
+149 EKEVKKEV
-163 KAAPKEATKEAT
+163 APKESSKEKTKEIT
-175 KESAKVA
+175 KEKA
-182 SKDNAKDKSGDKV
+182 SDKTN
-195 KDKAS
+195 DKAS
-200 DKAKDKANSK
+200 DKSKDKSKDKAS
-210 AANNK
+210 NK
-215 SPSDSKNA
+215 TESAKQSDSKNA
-223 KSNKELPIRYVLQVA
+223 KSNRDLPIRYVLQVA
-238 TLANKAKADEMQEK
+238 AVENKAKADDMQEK

-257 IKSYSQKISTNAG
+257 IKSYSQKISTKAG
-270 ERIRIRV
+270 DRIRIRV

-286 DKMRARLSKLGLSGS
+286 EKMRARLRKLGLNGS

>member
-9 KNKQAIDEEDNPPV
+9 KNKQANDEENNPPV

-77 PFSDDIAIQIPA
+77 PFSDEIAIQIPA
-89 RDAPTTRQSAPS
+89 RDAPATRQSAPS
-101 LPTLELSPPVN
+101 LPPLELSTPTN
-112 NVPVVDKPSAPVTA
+112 RVVEKPSAPIA
-126 VAPIKSDAPAP
+126 PDAPIAPVPAPKIDTPAP
-137 VAKAVVPEPVQP
+137 VVKNNVAEPVQA
-149 EKEVKKEVVTKEVT
+149 EKEVKKEV
-163 KAAPKEATKEAT
+163 APKESSKEKTKEIT
-175 KESAKVA
+175 KE
-182 SKDNAKDKSGDKV
+182 NANDKSSDKSKDKS

-200 DKAKDKANSK
+200 NKTDSAKQ
-210 AANNK
+210 
-215 SPSDSKNA
+215 SDSKNT
-223 KSNKELPIRYVLQVA
+223 KSNRDLPIRYVLQVA
-238 TLANKAKADEMQEK
+238 AVENKAKADDMQEK

-257 IKSYSQKISTNAG
+257 IKSYSQKISTSAG
-270 ERIRIRV
+270 DRIRIRV

-286 DKMRARLSKLGLSGS
+286 EKMRTRLRKLGLNGS

>member
-9 KNKQAIDEEDNPPV
+9 KNKQANDEENNPPV

-55 GATALVLAAIIG
+55 GAIALVLAAIIG

-77 PFSDDIAIQIPA
+77 PFSDEIAIQIPA
-89 RDAPTTRQSAPS
+89 RDAPVTRQSAPS
-101 LPTLELSPPVN
+101 LPPLELSPPTN
-112 NVPVVDKPSAPVTA
+112 RVVEKPSAPIAPDAA
-126 VAPIKSDAPAP
+126 VAVPKIDTPAP
-137 VAKAVVPEPVQP
+137 VVKNNAAEPVQA
-149 EKEVKKEVVTKEVT
+149 EKEVKKEV
-163 KAAPKEATKEAT
+163 APKESSKENTKEIT
-175 KESAKVA
+175 KE
-182 SKDNAKDKSGDKV
+182 
-195 KDKAS
+195 
-200 DKAKDKANSK
+200 KAKDKANDKS
-210 AANNK
+210 NNTASNK
-215 SPSDSKNA
+215 TESTKQSDSKNT
-223 KSNKELPIRYVLQVA
+223 KSNRDLPIRYVLQVA
-238 TLANKAKADEMQEK
+238 AVENKSKADDMQEK

-257 IKSYSQKISTNAG
+257 IKSYTQKIPTSAG
-270 ERIRIRV
+270 DRIRIRV

-286 DKMRARLSKLGLSGS
+286 EKMRARLRKLGLNGS

>member
-101 LPTLELSPPVN
+101 LPTLELSPSVN
-112 NVPVVDKPSAPVTA
+112 TVPMVDKPSAPVTA

-149 EKEVKKEVVTKEVT
+149 EKEVKKEVVAKEVT
-163 KAAPKEATKEAT
+163 KAAPKEAT

-182 SKDNAKDKSGDKV
+182 SKDNA